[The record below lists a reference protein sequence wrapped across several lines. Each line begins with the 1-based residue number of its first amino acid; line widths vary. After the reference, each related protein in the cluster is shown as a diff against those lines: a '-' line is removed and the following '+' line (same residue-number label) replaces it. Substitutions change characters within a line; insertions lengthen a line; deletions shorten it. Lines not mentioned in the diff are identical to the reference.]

1 MHKRTILIAGLV
13 LIALVAAGAAF
24 AMSTDEPSEATV
36 YTADDDGTSIVLE
49 PGESFSVVLPGNATT
64 GYSWQVEGIDAAI
77 LSAAEPVYVSDSEL
91 VGAGGVYTFTFT
103 AAAAGETELSR
114 LIVSEDDFAELS
126 KHDKK
131 IAWMRPQ
138 DKEIFIL
145 SS

>member
-1 MHKRTILIAGLV
+1 MMHKRTILIAGLV

-103 AAAAGETELSR
+103 AAAAGETELR
-114 LIVSEDDFAELS
+114 LVYL
-126 KHDKK
+126 
-131 IAWMRPQ
+131 RPWEQ
-138 DKEIFIL
+138 VEPLETFTMTVTVP
-145 SS
+145 

>member
-1 MHKRTILIAGLV
+1 MMHQRTILIAGLV

-36 YTADDDGTSIVLE
+36 YTADDDGTAIVLE

-103 AAAAGETELSR
+103 AAAAGETELR
-114 LIVSEDDFAELS
+114 LVY
-126 KHDKK
+126 H
-131 IAWMRPQ
+131 RPWEQ
-138 DKEIFIL
+138 VEPLQTFTMAVTIP
-145 SS
+145 

>member
-1 MHKRTILIAGLV
+1 MMHKRTILIAGLV

-103 AAAAGETELSR
+103 AAAAGDTELR
-114 LIVSEDDFAELS
+114 LVYL
-126 KHDKK
+126 
-131 IAWMRPQ
+131 RPWEQ
-138 DKEIFIL
+138 VEPLETFTMTVTVP
-145 SS
+145 

>member
-1 MHKRTILIAGLV
+1 MMHKRTIVIAGLV

-77 LSAAEPVYVSDSEL
+77 LAAAEPVYVSDSEL

-103 AAAAGETELSR
+103 AAAAGETELR
-114 LIVSEDDFAELS
+114 LVYL
-126 KHDKK
+126 
-131 IAWMRPQ
+131 RPWEQ
-138 DKEIFIL
+138 VEPLETFTVTVTVP
-145 SS
+145 

>member
-1 MHKRTILIAGLV
+1 MMHKRTILIAGLV

-49 PGESFSVVLPGNATT
+49 PGASFSVVLPGNATT

-103 AAAAGETELSR
+103 AAAAGETELR
-114 LIVSEDDFAELS
+114 LVYL
-126 KHDKK
+126 
-131 IAWMRPQ
+131 RPWEQ
-138 DKEIFIL
+138 VAPLETFTMTVTVP
-145 SS
+145 

>member
-1 MHKRTILIAGLV
+1 MMHKRTMLIAGLV

-103 AAAAGETELSR
+103 AAAAGETELR
-114 LIVSEDDFAELS
+114 LVYL
-126 KHDKK
+126 
-131 IAWMRPQ
+131 RPWEQ
-138 DKEIFIL
+138 VEPLETFTMTVTVP
-145 SS
+145 

>member
-1 MHKRTILIAGLV
+1 MMHKRTILIAGLV

-103 AAAAGETELSR
+103 AAGAGETELR
-114 LIVSEDDFAELS
+114 LVYLRPWEQVEPLQTFTMTVTVS
-126 KHDKK
+126 
-131 IAWMRPQ
+131 
-138 DKEIFIL
+138 
-145 SS
+145 

>member
-1 MHKRTILIAGLV
+1 MMHKRTILIAGLV

-64 GYSWQVEGIDAAI
+64 GYSWQVEGIGAAI
-77 LSAAEPVYVSDSEL
+77 LSASEPVYVSDSEL

-103 AAAAGETELSR
+103 AAAAGETELR
-114 LIVSEDDFAELS
+114 LVY
-126 KHDKK
+126 H
-131 IAWMRPQ
+131 RPWEQ
-138 DKEIFIL
+138 VEPLQTFTMAVTIPDLAIE
-145 SS
+145 

>member
-1 MHKRTILIAGLV
+1 MMHKRTILIAGLV

-103 AAAAGETELSR
+103 AAAAGETELR
-114 LIVSEDDFAELS
+114 LVY
-126 KHDKK
+126 H
-131 IAWMRPQ
+131 RPWEQ
-138 DKEIFIL
+138 VEPLQTFTMAVTIP
-145 SS
+145 

>member
-1 MHKRTILIAGLV
+1 MMHKRTILIAGLV

-103 AAAAGETELSR
+103 AAAAGETQVR
-114 LIVSEDDFAELS
+114 LVYLRPWEQVEPAETFT
-126 KHDKK
+126 
-131 IAWMRPQ
+131 MTVTVP
-138 DKEIFIL
+138 
-145 SS
+145 

>member
-1 MHKRTILIAGLV
+1 MMHKRTILIAGLV

-64 GYSWQVEGIDAAI
+64 GYSWRVEGIDAAI

-103 AAAAGETELSR
+103 AAAAGETELR
-114 LIVSEDDFAELS
+114 LVYLRPWEQVEPLQTFTMTVTVS
-126 KHDKK
+126 
-131 IAWMRPQ
+131 
-138 DKEIFIL
+138 
-145 SS
+145 

>member
-1 MHKRTILIAGLV
+1 MMHKRTIVIAGLV

-64 GYSWQVEGIDAAI
+64 GYSWQVEGIDAAN

-91 VGAGGVYTFTFT
+91 IGAGGIYTFTFT
-103 AAAAGETELSR
+103 AAAAGETELR
-114 LIVSEDDFAELS
+114 LVYL
-126 KHDKK
+126 
-131 IAWMRPQ
+131 RPWEQ
-138 DKEIFIL
+138 VEPLETFTMTVTVP
-145 SS
+145 

>member
-1 MHKRTILIAGLV
+1 MMHKRTILIAGLV

-103 AAAAGETELSR
+103 AAAAGETELR
-114 LIVSEDDFAELS
+114 LVYL
-126 KHDKK
+126 
-131 IAWMRPQ
+131 RPWEQ
-138 DKEIFIL
+138 VEPLETFTMTMTVTVP
-145 SS
+145 

>member
-1 MHKRTILIAGLV
+1 MMHKRTILIAGLV

-91 VGAGGVYTFTFT
+91 MGAGGVYTFTFT
-103 AAAAGETELSR
+103 AAAAGETELR
-114 LIVSEDDFAELS
+114 LVYL
-126 KHDKK
+126 
-131 IAWMRPQ
+131 RPWEQ
-138 DKEIFIL
+138 VEPLETFTMTVTVP
-145 SS
+145 

>member
-1 MHKRTILIAGLV
+1 MMHKRTILIAGLV

-91 VGAGGVYTFTFT
+91 VGTGGVYTFTFT
-103 AAAAGETELSR
+103 AAAAGETELR
-114 LIVSEDDFAELS
+114 LVYLRPWEQVEPLQTLTMTVTVS
-126 KHDKK
+126 
-131 IAWMRPQ
+131 
-138 DKEIFIL
+138 
-145 SS
+145 

>member
-1 MHKRTILIAGLV
+1 MMHKRTILIAGLV

-64 GYSWQVEGIDAAI
+64 GYSWQVEGIDASI

-103 AAAAGETELSR
+103 AAAAGETELR
-114 LIVSEDDFAELS
+114 LVYLRPWEQVEPLQTFTMTVTVS
-126 KHDKK
+126 
-131 IAWMRPQ
+131 
-138 DKEIFIL
+138 
-145 SS
+145 

>member
-1 MHKRTILIAGLV
+1 MMQKRTIVIAGLV

-49 PGESFSVVLPGNATT
+49 PGESFSVVLAGNATT

-91 VGAGGVYTFTFT
+91 IGAGGEYTFIFT
-103 AAAAGETELSR
+103 AAAAGETELR
-114 LIVSEDDFAELS
+114 LVYL
-126 KHDKK
+126 
-131 IAWMRPQ
+131 RPWEQ
-138 DKEIFIL
+138 GEPLDTFTMTVTVP
-145 SS
+145 

>member
-1 MHKRTILIAGLV
+1 MMHKRTILIAGLV

-77 LSAAEPVYVSDSEL
+77 LSAAEPVDVSDSEL

-103 AAAAGETELSR
+103 AAAAGNRIALGLPPPLGAGRAAGDLHHDGDRPLT
-114 LIVSEDDFAELS
+114 FA
-126 KHDKK
+126 
-131 IAWMRPQ
+131 IG
-138 DKEIFIL
+138 
-145 SS
+145 

>member
-1 MHKRTILIAGLV
+1 MMHKRTILIAGLV

-103 AAAAGETELSR
+103 AAAAGETELR
-114 LIVSEDDFAELS
+114 LVYLRPWEQVEPLQTFTMTVTVS
-126 KHDKK
+126 
-131 IAWMRPQ
+131 
-138 DKEIFIL
+138 
-145 SS
+145 

>member
-1 MHKRTILIAGLV
+1 MMHKRTILIAGLV

-103 AAAAGETELSR
+103 AAAAGETELR
-114 LIVSEDDFAELS
+114 LVYLRPWEQVEPLETFTMTVTVS
-126 KHDKK
+126 
-131 IAWMRPQ
+131 
-138 DKEIFIL
+138 
-145 SS
+145 

>member
-1 MHKRTILIAGLV
+1 MMHKRTIVIAGLV

-49 PGESFSVVLPGNATT
+49 PGQSFSVVLAGTVTT

-103 AAAAGETELSR
+103 AAAAGETELR
-114 LIVSEDDFAELS
+114 LVYL
-126 KHDKK
+126 
-131 IAWMRPQ
+131 RPWEQ
-138 DKEIFIL
+138 VEPLETFTMTVTVP
-145 SS
+145 

>member
-1 MHKRTILIAGLV
+1 MMHKRTILIAGLV

-103 AAAAGETELSR
+103 AAAAGETELR
-114 LIVSEDDFAELS
+114 LVYL
-126 KHDKK
+126 
-131 IAWMRPQ
+131 RPWDQ
-138 DKEIFIL
+138 VEPL
-145 SS
+145 ETLTMTVTVPGHRHRVR